1 MLFISFNDLAL
12 RFYTP
17 YLPLLRPAQ
26 LVTMSTPTTEV
37 KAAEQVAAATSVA
50 QQSDNVAHALSGAGG
65 GLLSMAL
72 T

>member
-1 MLFISFNDLAL
+1 
-12 RFYTP
+12 
-17 YLPLLRPAQ
+17 
-26 LVTMSTPTTEV
+26 MSDTLKEANQKLETIQKSHSKAETTE
-37 KAAEQVAAATSVA
+37 SA